1 MINYLKSIDT
11 SLFLLLNGL
20 HNSFFDPIMA
30 LASEKYFWIPF
41 YAVILVIII
50 RKHGVKSLILIIP
63 ALVLLITLSD
73 QISVNL
79 FKNIFERYRPC
90 YNTSIQNLVHLVGSC
105 GGQFGF
111 ISSHAA
117 NSFALATFLV
127 LLMRNKA
134 LTWVVIIWACWLSY
148 SRIYVGVHYP
158 ADVAGG
164 MGLGFVVGLLVWRAL
179 RQINKKFN
187 YIATI

>member
-134 LTWVVIIWACWLSY
+134 LTWVMIIWACWLSY